1 MQLIYPMNQNHE
13 NSQVKIHMEE
23 KMEDL
28 LQKRMNK
35 TDKASSNTATRRI
48 LRWLSIS
55 LKKNDW

>member
-28 LQKRMNK
+28 LQKRINK
-35 TDKASSNTATRRI
+35 TDRASSNTATRRI
-48 LRWLSIS
+48 LR
-55 LKKNDW
+55 